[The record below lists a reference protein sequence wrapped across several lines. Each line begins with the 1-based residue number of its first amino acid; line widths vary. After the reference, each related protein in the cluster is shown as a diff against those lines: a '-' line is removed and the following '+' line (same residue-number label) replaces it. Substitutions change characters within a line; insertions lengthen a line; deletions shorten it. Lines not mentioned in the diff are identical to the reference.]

1 MKIGKKLA
9 VSFSIIIVILLIL
22 SVFSIGKMKEIDNN
36 YTFLLEDRVYKV
48 MEVSEIRNA
57 TSLQG
62 LYLRSYVLR
71 QSSEDLTNLEAQQEL
86 MSSRLKEIKPMFS
99 IPEMVKEIETAEEQ
113 ITLYTQY
120 VNEVISYVDSGNQD
134 EAYNVLFEKAVP
146 ANENIQQSISKI
158 IDFQEVQMS
167 NTSAEATTMVKNS
180 TTLLITMSVIGTII
194 AIGLTIFITRNI
206 RVPLRRLTDAAN
218 VIAKGDLRE
227 ENVIVKTKDEIHELS
242 QAFNSMKENLSNL
255 ISKVSLNVSSTTAA
269 AEQLASST
277 DEVTS
282 ASSDIAKRM
291 ESVAISS
298 TQVASIGNDCAIA
311 TNQTADGVNRI
322 AEAASSLHSQAMDT
336 QAMAAEGKDTLQT
349 TEKQMKVIQ
358 KSSYETKEKIH
369 QLSIQSAEIESISKV
384 ITDITEQT
392 NLLALNAAIEAAR
405 AGEHGKGFAV
415 VADEVRKLAEQS
427 KLSASKI
434 VDLTTNIQKDTK
446 EVEESVNVTVQN
458 VDQGVTYLQTAQNSF
473 NNIFDAITDMTAN
486 IQDVSASSEEISAS
500 TEEVA
505 SSVNEMANSSNTTAD
520 HSNQVLAFVEEQTA
534 TMQEINTV
542 TKSLSE
548 GALAIQ
554 EEVQRFKI

>member
-1 MKIGKKLA
+1 ML
-9 VSFSIIIVILLIL
+9 
-22 SVFSIGKMKEIDNN
+22 
-36 YTFLLEDRVYKV
+36 RHYKDY
-48 MEVSEIRNA
+48 IFA
-57 TSLQG
+57 
-62 LYLRSYVLR
+62 YVLR

-86 MSSRLKEIKPMFS
+86 MSSRLKDIKPMFS
-99 IPEMVKEIETAEEQ
+99 TPEMVKEIETVEEQ

-120 VNEVISYVDSGNQD
+120 VNEVISHVDSGNQD

-146 ANENIQQSISKI
+146 ANENIQKSMKKI
-158 IDFQEVQMS
+158 VDFQEALMS
-167 NTSAEATTMVKNS
+167 DTSAEATVTVDNS
-180 TTLLITMSVIGTII
+180 ITLLITMSVIGTII

-206 RVPLRRLTDAAN
+206 RIPLRQLTNAAN

-227 ENVIVKTKDEIHELS
+227 ENIIVKTKDEIHELS
-242 QAFNSMKENLSNL
+242 QAFNTMKENLSNL

-291 ESVAISS
+291 ESVAMSS
-298 TQVASIGNDCAIA
+298 TQVAAIGNDCAIA

-336 QAMAAEGKDTLQT
+336 QAMAAEGKDTIQT

-415 VADEVRKLAEQS
+415 VADEVRKLAEES

-458 VDQGVTYLQTAQNSF
+458 VDQGVTNLQTAQHAF
-473 NNIFDAITDMTAN
+473 INIFDAITDMTAN

-554 EEVQRFKI
+554 EEVQRFKL

>member
-1 MKIGKKLA
+1 MKIGIKLA

-71 QSSEDLTNLEAQQEL
+71 QSSEDLKNLEAQQTL
-86 MSSRLKEIKPMFS
+86 MISKLQDIKPMFS
-99 IPEMVKEIETAEEQ
+99 IPEMVKEIETVEEQ

-120 VNEVISYVDSGNQD
+120 VDEVISYVDSGNQD

-146 ANENIQQSISKI
+146 ANENIQQSIVKI
-158 IDFQEVQMS
+158 IDFQEEQMS
-167 NTSAEATTMVKNS
+167 KTSAEATITVKNS
-180 TTLLITMSVIGTII
+180 TTLLISISVIGTII

-227 ENVIVKTKDEIHELS
+227 ENIIVNTKDEIHELS

-291 ESVAISS
+291 ESVAMSS

-336 QAMAAEGKDTLQT
+336 QAMAADGKDTLQT

-369 QLSIQSAEIESISKV
+369 QLSVQSAEIESISKV

-415 VADEVRKLAEQS
+415 VADEVRKLAEES

-458 VDQGVTYLQTAQNSF
+458 VDQGVTYLQTAQNAF

>member
-1 MKIGKKLA
+1 MKIGKKLV
-9 VSFSIIIVILLIL
+9 VSFTIIIVILLIL

-71 QSSEDLTNLEAQQEL
+71 QSSEDLKNLEAQQEL
-86 MSSRLKEIKPMFS
+86 MISKLQDIKPMFS

-146 ANENIQQSISKI
+146 ANENIQQSISNI
-158 IDFQEVQMS
+158 IDFQEELMS
-167 NTSAEATTMVKNS
+167 NASAEATTTVNNS

-206 RVPLRRLTDAAN
+206 RVPLRRLTNAAN

-227 ENVIVKTKDEIHELS
+227 ENVIVNTKDEIHELS

-277 DEVTS
+277 DEVTL

-291 ESVAISS
+291 ESVASSS

-322 AEAASSLHSQAMDT
+322 AEAASSLHSQAIDT
-336 QAMAAEGKDTLQT
+336 QAMAADGKDALLT
-349 TEKQMKVIQ
+349 TEKQMTVIQ

-369 QLSIQSAEIESISKV
+369 QLSVQSAEIESISKV

-415 VADEVRKLAEQS
+415 VADEVRKLAEES

-434 VDLTTNIQKDTK
+434 VGLTTNIQKDTK

-505 SSVNEMANSSNTTAD
+505 ASVNEMANSSKTTAD

>member
-1 MKIGKKLA
+1 MKIRTKLA
-9 VSFSIIIVILLIL
+9 VSFSSIIAILLIL
-22 SVFSIGKMKEIDNN
+22 SVFSIGKMKEIDNS
-36 YTFLLEDRVYKV
+36 YTLLLEDRVYKV
-48 MEVSEIRNA
+48 MEVGEIRNA

-86 MSSRLKEIKPMFS
+86 MSSRLKDIKPMFS
-99 IPEMVKEIETAEEQ
+99 MPEMVKEIETVEEQ

-120 VNEVISYVDSGNQD
+120 VNEVISHVDSGNQD

-146 ANENIQQSISKI
+146 ANENIQQSMTKI
-158 IDFQEVQMS
+158 VDFQEALMS
-167 NTSAEATTMVKNS
+167 DTSAEVTVDNS
-180 TTLLITMSVIGTII
+180 ITLLITMSVIGTII

-206 RVPLRRLTDAAN
+206 RIPLRQLTNAAN

-227 ENVIVKTKDEIHELS
+227 ENIIVKTKDEIHELS
-242 QAFNSMKENLSNL
+242 QAFNTMKENLSNL

-291 ESVAISS
+291 ESVAMSS
-298 TQVASIGNDCAIA
+298 TQVAAIGNDCAIA

-336 QAMAAEGKDTLQT
+336 QAMAAEGKDTIQT

-415 VADEVRKLAEQS
+415 VADEVRKLAEES

-458 VDQGVTYLQTAQNSF
+458 VDQGVTYLQTAQNAF
-473 NNIFDAITDMTAN
+473 NNIFDAITNMTAN

-505 SSVNEMANSSNTTAD
+505 SSVNKMANSSNTTAD
-520 HSNQVLAFVEEQTA
+520 YSNQVLAFVEEQTA

-554 EEVQRFKI
+554 EEVQRFKL